1 MGRLIVDTGFLV
13 ALYIRGD
20 ALHESAVEFLRQQA
34 GTLIS
39 VTAVVVETSF
49 FLDALGKREFLS
61 WISRNGL
68 EVFEI
73 PVGDYSGIAPY
84 IDKYADQDIDF
95 SDAALV
101 WLANRT
107 GEREILT
114 VDEKD
119 FSIYRLKGNKKF
131 SLISWY

>member
-95 SDAALV
+95 ADAALV